1 VVNCLRDHLHK
12 HIAFGSRDDIS
23 ETEFQ
28 MKSRAIPFAIIVAGF
43 CLIYPLQRYIDSTTP
58 GEVISEE
65 KLYFASGETIKKM
78 SLGLHGLAADI
89 YWIRTVQ
96 YFGRKLIDSRVP
108 GEPLSGSSTAEIRME
123 LLAPLLDIVVT
134 LDPHHIA
141 AYRFGAIFLPER
153 DLPAAIS
160 LLERGIEANPKHW
173 RLYQD
178 LGYIYW
184 QAGNT
189 ATGAEKTAYY
199 AKAAEWYGRGS
210 QIEGARDWMADM
222 AGLMTIQGG
231 ERATARKIYG
241 EYLTSEEPHI
251 RSQAEARLKQIESLD
266 QRDVINEVLRKRA
279 EQSGACPASL
289 RAIAR
294 DLYSRGLT
302 LNNEMMP
309 VDPDGFPYSLN
320 AATCRAELDNDS
332 KIPR

>member
-1 VVNCLRDHLHK
+1 
-12 HIAFGSRDDIS
+12 
-23 ETEFQ
+23 
-28 MKSRAIPFAIIVAGF
+28 MKRRAIPFAIIVAGF
-43 CLIYPLQRYIDSTTP
+43 CLIYPLQRYIDRTAP
-58 GEVISEE
+58 QEVVSEE
-65 KLYFASGETIKKM
+65 KLYLSSGESIKKM

-96 YFGRKLIDSRVP
+96 YFGRKLIDTRAP
-108 GEPLSGSSTAEIRME
+108 GQPMSVGSTKDIRMD

-134 LDPHHIA
+134 LDPQHIA

-160 LLERGIEANPKHW
+160 LLERGVEANPKHW

-184 QAGNT
+184 QAGNE
-189 ATGAEKTAYY
+189 AMGAEKAAYY

-222 AGLMTIQGG
+222 AGLMKIQGG
-231 ERATARKIYG
+231 ERATARKIYT

-266 QRDVINEVLRKRA
+266 QRDLINELLRKRV
-279 EQSGACPASL
+279 EHSGACPASF

-294 DLYSRGLT
+294 ELYSKGLAI
-302 LNNEMMP
+302 NNEMMP

-320 AATCRAELDNDS
+320 AATCRAELNKDS
-332 KIPR
+332 TIPR

>member
-1 VVNCLRDHLHK
+1 
-12 HIAFGSRDDIS
+12 
-23 ETEFQ
+23 
-28 MKSRAIPFAIIVAGF
+28 MKRRAIPFAIIVAGF
-43 CLIYPLQRYIDSTTP
+43 CLIYPLQRYIDRTAP
-58 GEVISEE
+58 QEVVSEE
-65 KLYFASGETIKKM
+65 KLYLSSGESIKKM

-96 YFGRKLIDSRVP
+96 YFGRKLIDSRAP
-108 GEPLSGSSTAEIRME
+108 GEPLSVGSTKDIRMD

-134 LDPHHIA
+134 LDPQHIA

-160 LLERGIEANPKHW
+160 LLERGVEANPKHW

-184 QAGNT
+184 QAGN
-189 ATGAEKTAYY
+189 Y
-199 AKAAEWYGRGS
+199 AKAAEWYSRGS

-222 AGLMTIQGG
+222 AGLMTIHGG
-231 ERATARKIYG
+231 ERATARKIYT

-266 QRDVINEVLRKRA
+266 QRDVIDEVLRKRV

-294 DLYSRGLT
+294 DLYSKGLPI
-302 LNNEMMP
+302 NNEMMP

-320 AATCRAELDNDS
+320 AATCRAELNKDS
-332 KIPR
+332 TIPR

>member
-1 VVNCLRDHLHK
+1 
-12 HIAFGSRDDIS
+12 
-23 ETEFQ
+23 
-28 MKSRAIPFAIIVAGF
+28 MKRRAIPFAIIVLGF
-43 CLIYPLQRYIDSTTP
+43 CLIFPLQRYIDANAP
-58 GEVISEE
+58 REVVSEE
-65 KLYFASGETIKKM
+65 KLYLSSGESIKKM

-96 YFGRKLIDSRVP
+96 YFGRKLIDSRAP
-108 GEPLSGSSTAEIRME
+108 GEPPSFGSTREIRMD

-134 LDPHHIA
+134 LDPQHIS

-153 DLPAAIS
+153 DMPAAIS
-160 LLERGIEANPKHW
+160 LLERGIEANPKQW

-184 QAGNT
+184 QAGNE
-189 ATGAEKTAYY
+189 ATGEQKAAYF

-210 QIEGARDWMADM
+210 KIEGARDWMADM

-231 ERATARKIYG
+231 ERATARKIYQ

-289 RAIAR
+289 RTIAR
-294 DLYSRGLT
+294 ELYSKGLT

-309 VDPDGFPYSLN
+309 VDPDGLPYSLN
-320 AATCRAELDNDS
+320 AATCRAELDNAS
-332 KIPR
+332 KIPQ